1 MERNHSRRVSQFTF
15 IAIPYFSKLV
25 LESILWWT
33 GKRRVWV
40 RRGFARRSWNGKIT
54 KHRRCTNYELNNGRN
69 VTLPRRSRI
78 SRSARVFLIP
88 RATSRDIR
96 RPCSSA
102 FTESAPCTASGG
114 EQPRRE
120 ASEFLLF
127 SVPRRNSFLPSSPP
141 WLEKGGGCSLKNE
154 RGPLVCPRF
163 IFISF
168 LPSPPFSRAPR
179 KIICH
184 RLPTILCLDTWTRGR
199 RVGKRLDGGKEVN
212 NVTDVQDFHCEIS
225 PFLQCLPMKQNSVA
239 EGLRRATEFS
249 YRTFFPLFRSANFR
263 CQNGLRLNEVWSTR
277 ERKREDFEFLNNS
290 RWRCFGMSTILKFF
304 ETCNEM
310 LSC

>member
-54 KHRRCTNYELNNGRN
+54 KHRRYTNYELNNGRN
-69 VTLPRRSRI
+69 VTLPLEFH
-78 SRSARVFLIP
+78 ARLGCFLFLAPRLETFEGLVRAHLPRVP
-88 RATSRDIR
+88 RAQLPRD
-96 RPCSSA
+96 
-102 FTESAPCTASGG
+102 GG

-127 SVPRRNSFLPSSPP
+127 PVPRRNSFLPSSPP

-263 CQNGLRLNEVWSTR
+263 CQNGLRLNEVWSSR

-304 ETCNEM
+304 WN
-310 LSC
+310 L

>member
-1 MERNHSRRVSQFTF
+1 MEKSRSTAVVQIMSSTMGGTLHSLAALEFHARLGCFLFLAPRLETF
-15 IAIPYFSKLV
+15 EGLV
-25 LESILWWT
+25 
-33 GKRRVWV
+33 R
-40 RRGFARRSWNGKIT
+40 A
-54 KHRRCTNYELNNGRN
+54 H
-69 VTLPRRSRI
+69 LPR
-78 SRSARVFLIP
+78 VP
-88 RATSRDIR
+88 RAQLPRD
-96 RPCSSA
+96 
-102 FTESAPCTASGG
+102 GG

-263 CQNGLRLNEVWSTR
+263 CQNGLRLNEVWSSR

-304 ETCNEM
+304 
-310 LSC
+310 

>member
-239 EGLRRATEFS
+239 EGLRRAISSSLIARFS
-249 YRTFFPLFRSANFR
+249 RFS
-263 CQNGLRLNEVWSTR
+263 GLRIFAAKTAFDWMKSGLAR
-277 ERKREDFEFLNNS
+277 ERERERRFRIFEQFEMAMFWNVDDFKIFWNL
-290 RWRCFGMSTILKFF
+290 
-304 ETCNEM
+304 
-310 LSC
+310 